1 MSNKGK
7 RIYLIVIWTIT
18 LIVILFG
25 IYRFIGNGSWSIFSF
40 GTGKYVEKTEDL
52 GANVTELDVE
62 VRSANVTIEEGDA
75 PGIWYSF
82 PENSEISILNEN
94 GKVSFRENNDKS
106 NIVLFGS
113 GKKKEVRI
121 TVPRDKQLARIN
133 TRTHSGNVEINNVKC
148 DDILTNQDSGN
159 LKISSVTSRNL
170 KIDADSG
177 NIIVN
182 SNIEN
187 VDATADSGNI
197 EFDGNIEKINV
208 KADTGNINLKGD
220 YHIIEAKADSGNITI
235 DSKRP
240 ESEMVLNLDV
250 DSGKIT
256 VNGNKYKN

>member
-1 MSNKGK
+1 MNNRGK
-7 RIYLIVIWTIT
+7 RIYLIIIWVIT

-25 IYRFIGNGSWSIFSF
+25 IYRFIGQGAWNIFSF
-40 GTGKYVEKTEDL
+40 GSGKYVEKTEVLSADI
-52 GANVTELDVE
+52 TELDVD
-62 VRSANVTIEEGDA
+62 VDSANVIIEEGDA
-75 PGIWYSF
+75 PSIWYSF
-82 PENSEISILNEN
+82 PEKSEISILNEN
-94 GKVSFRENNDKS
+94 GKVSFRENRNS
-106 NIVLFGS
+106 NSFVLFEN

-121 TVPRDKQLARIN
+121 TVPRDRQLSKIN
-133 TRTHSGNVEINNVKC
+133 AKTHSGNIDINNVKC
-148 DDILTNQDSGN
+148 DDIITNLDSGN
-159 LKISSVTSRNL
+159 LKMGNVTSRNL
-170 KIDADSG
+170 KTDADSG

-208 KADTGNINLKGD
+208 KADSGNINLKGD
-220 YHIIEAKADSGNITI
+220 YHIITGKADSGNITI